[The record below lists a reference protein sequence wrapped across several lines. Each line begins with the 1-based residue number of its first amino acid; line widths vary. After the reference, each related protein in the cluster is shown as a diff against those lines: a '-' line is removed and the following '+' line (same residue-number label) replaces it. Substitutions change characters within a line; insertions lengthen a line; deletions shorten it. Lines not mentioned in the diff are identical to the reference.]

1 MREPV
6 DDLDA
11 VRQISAVLGAFE
23 ARGGLEAVEDF
34 DKNTYRAVYKVQ
46 LGDVVYVRASR
57 LSEVGVGQGDTEG
70 RHRSHQVAAQVGEA
84 GPRTAN
90 QGKGEVVKTKTGKKH
105 STITEGSG
113 NVFADMGVP
122 EPEHALAKAKL
133 AAKIAAAI
141 EEEELTQTE
150 AAERLGTDQAKVSA
164 IVRGR
169 LDQFST
175 ERLLQY
181 AQMIGY
187 DVEIRFS
194 RRHQGTGR
202 LRIGA

>member
-1 MREPV
+1 
-6 DDLDA
+6 
-11 VRQISAVLGAFE
+11 
-23 ARGGLEAVEDF
+23 
-34 DKNTYRAVYKVQ
+34 
-46 LGDVVYVRASR
+46 
-57 LSEVGVGQGDTEG
+57 
-70 RHRSHQVAAQVGEA
+70 
-84 GPRTAN
+84 
-90 QGKGEVVKTKTGKKH
+90 VKTKTGKKH
-105 STITEGSG
+105 TGFTEGSG

-150 AAERLGTDQAKVSA
+150 AAERLGTDQSKVSA
-164 IVRGR
+164 IIRGH

-175 ERLLQY
+175 ARLLQY

>member
-1 MREPV
+1 M
-6 DDLDA
+6 
-11 VRQISAVLGAFE
+11 
-23 ARGGLEAVEDF
+23 
-34 DKNTYRAVYKVQ
+34 
-46 LGDVVYVRASR
+46 
-57 LSEVGVGQGDTEG
+57 
-70 RHRSHQVAAQVGEA
+70 
-84 GPRTAN
+84 
-90 QGKGEVVKTKTGKKH
+90 KTKTGKKK
-105 STITEGSG
+105 SAVTESSG

-122 EPEHALAKAKL
+122 EPEQALAKAKL

-141 EEEELTQTE
+141 DEEQLTQTE

-187 DVEIRFS
+187 DVEIRFT
-194 RRHQGTGR
+194 RRHAGAGR

>member
-1 MREPV
+1 MKIKTRK
-6 DDLDA
+6 
-11 VRQISAVLGAFE
+11 
-23 ARGGLEAVEDF
+23 
-34 DKNTYRAVYKVQ
+34 KN
-46 LGDVVYVRASR
+46 
-57 LSEVGVGQGDTEG
+57 
-70 RHRSHQVAAQVGEA
+70 
-84 GPRTAN
+84 N
-90 QGKGEVVKTKTGKKH
+90 

-113 NVFADMGVP
+113 NVFADLGVA
-122 EPEHALAKAKL
+122 EPEQALAKAKL

-150 AAERLGTDQAKVSA
+150 AAERLHTDQAKVSA

-169 LDQFST
+169 LEQFST

-194 RRHQGTGR
+194 RRHNGTGH